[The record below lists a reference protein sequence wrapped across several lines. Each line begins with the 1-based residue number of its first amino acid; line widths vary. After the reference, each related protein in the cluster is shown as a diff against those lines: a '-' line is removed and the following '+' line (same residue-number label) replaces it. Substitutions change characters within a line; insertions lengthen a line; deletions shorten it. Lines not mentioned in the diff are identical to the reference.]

1 MSRIRAVCGRMCPPG
16 FGWPVELLYV
26 VAPKQHSNL
35 SVQGKALIMT
45 HGFRFAAFGG
55 PDVLEWTE
63 VEPGPL
69 QPSQVR
75 VRHSAIGLNMIDT
88 YYRSGLYTLEL
99 PSGLGCEA
107 AGVVAEVG
115 SDVTGLVP
123 GNRVAYAAPPPLDAY
138 AEERLI
144 DARWLVKLPDEI
156 SELDA
161 AAMMLKGLTAWYL
174 LFRSYRV
181 APGDFVLFHAAAGGV
196 GLIACQWAKHLGAR
210 VIGVVGDERK
220 RQLALANGCEH
231 VLLSSENVPERVR
244 ELTGGEGV
252 PVVYD
257 SVGRDT
263 FMTSLDCL
271 RPHGCLVSF
280 GNTSGPVDP
289 VSPMELARRG
299 SLYLTR
305 PMLFDFIAVRSELET
320 GSAALFD
327 VVMNGAVRIQVHQ
340 RYALVHA
347 SAAHRDLEK
356 RRTTGSTL
364 LLP

>member
-1 MSRIRAVCGRMCPPG
+1 
-16 FGWPVELLYV
+16 
-26 VAPKQHSNL
+26 
-35 SVQGKALIMT
+35 MT
-45 HGFRFAAFGG
+45 YGIRFAAFGG
-55 PDVLEWTE
+55 PDVLEGTE
-63 VEPGPL
+63 FDPGSPG
-69 QPSQVR
+69 PSQVR

-88 YYRSGLYTLEL
+88 YFRSGLYPLDL

-107 AGVVAEVG
+107 AGVVEAVG
-115 SDVTGLVP
+115 SDVTGLEP
-123 GNRVAYAAPPPLDAY
+123 GDRVAYAAPPPLDAY

-144 DARWLVKLPDEI
+144 DARWLVKLPDDI

-174 LFRSYRV
+174 MFRSYRV
-181 APGDFVLFHAAAGGV
+181 AAGDFVLFHAAAGGV
-196 GLIACQWAKHLGAR
+196 GLIACQWARHIGAR

-220 RQLALANGCEH
+220 RELALANGCEH
-231 VLLSSENVPERVR
+231 VLLSDENLPERVR

-263 FMTSLDCL
+263 FLTSLDCL

-289 VSPMELARRG
+289 VSPMELATRG

-305 PMLFDFIAVRSELET
+305 PMLFDFIRVRAELEA
-320 GSAALFD
+320 GAAALFD
-327 VVMNGAVRIQVHQ
+327 VVVSDAVRVQVHQ

-347 SAAHRDLEK
+347 STAHRDLQK